1 MGNFKQNWK
10 KTHRCYT
17 LTNAMNI
24 AGWVEEKNKKT
35 FGVAENGSA
44 RACHLLPSKIKG
56 TRLIRVI
63 EVVK

>member
-1 MGNFKQNWK
+1 
-10 KTHRCYT
+10 
-17 LTNAMNI
+17 MNI